1 MEPKNLKRRTILG
14 LIAACLPVS
23 RAASALDS
31 ALAEPGRAERLIELF
46 SNPSSAA
53 AVGAAYLDV
62 RGGDA
67 DAAALFEEFVGSDA
81 ELQTRLDG
89 MTQHELRTYVRER
102 VREDF
107 LAGRTRSIDGWVLSH
122 SELLLYGLAAVKIG
136 HA

>member
-1 MEPKNLKRRTILG
+1 MELENLKRRTSLG

-31 ALAEPGRAERLIELF
+31 ALTEPGRAERLVELF
-46 SNPSSAA
+46 SDPSSAA
-53 AVGAAYLDV
+53 AVGSAYLDV
-62 RGGDA
+62 RGGAA
-67 DAAALFEEFVGSDA
+67 DAAALVDEFVGSDA
-81 ELQTRLDG
+81 TLPERLDG
-89 MTQHELRTYVRER
+89 MTRHELRKYVRER

-122 SELLLYGLAAVKIG
+122 TELLLYALAAVKTG